1 MPTRFISVLLL
12 FSALGFVTVGDLF
25 LPRPWNIYSRNTRE
39 QINRL
44 MVAMLPKPTPEPPGK
59 QRATQ
64 REEFLRRAQPSTE
77 KKED

>member
-1 MPTRFISVLLL
+1 MPKKFISFILL
-12 FSALGFVTVGDLF
+12 FTALGFVTVGDIF
-25 LPRPWNIYSRNTRE
+25 LPRPWSSYSRNTRE

-44 MVAMLPKPTPEPPGK
+44 MVSLMPKPTPEPPGK

-77 KKED
+77 KED